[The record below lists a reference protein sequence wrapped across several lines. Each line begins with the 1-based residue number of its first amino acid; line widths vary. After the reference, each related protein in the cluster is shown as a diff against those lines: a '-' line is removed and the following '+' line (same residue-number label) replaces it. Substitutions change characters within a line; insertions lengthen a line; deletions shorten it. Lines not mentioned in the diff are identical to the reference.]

1 MTEVS
6 IQANPQASPQVY
18 LAGNEKTPVV
28 VIDDFAADTG
38 GVIDYAINSASFEP
52 DATYVYPGVRARPPG
67 EYLQEVIR
75 AIVPFL
81 GKVYGVPTDR
91 NLSLNTF
98 YSLVATPPEQ
108 LGVLQRLP
116 HFDSNKKHFFAITH
130 YLNPGEYGGTGLFRH
145 RPTGFENVTEDR
157 LQDYVSAGDAFLRAH
172 GDPPAAYIAQSTDHF
187 ELYERIEY
195 RPNRVVAYPGSMLH
209 SGLIDP
215 ARDISADPATG
226 RLTANFFFEF
236 Q

>member
-1 MTEVS
+1 MAEVS
-6 IQANPQASPQVY
+6 IQANPAAKPQVF
-18 LAGNEKTPVV
+18 LAGNERTPVV
-28 VIDDFAADTG
+28 IVDDFLTDTG
-38 GVIDYAINSASFEP
+38 GVIDYAINSAGFEP
-52 DATYVYPGVRARPPG
+52 DNTYVYPGVRAQPPG

-81 GKVYGVPTDR
+81 NKVYAVPTDR
-91 NLSLNTF
+91 KLSLNTF

-108 LGVLQRLP
+108 LAVLQRLP
-116 HFDSNKKHFFAITH
+116 HFDSNKQYFFAITH
-130 YLNPGEYGGTGLFRH
+130 YLNPGEFGGTGLFRH
-145 RPTGFENVTEDR
+145 RPTGFENITEDR
-157 LQDYVSAGDAFLRAH
+157 MRNYVRAGDAFLRAH

-215 ARDISADPATG
+215 ARDINSDPATG